1 MINSKIDILYNYM
14 PLLKELVLRD
24 LRIKYRKSFFGYLWS
39 LMNPLMMM
47 CILTIVF
54 SHVFRFDLPNYSLY
68 LIIGQVVFNFVSEA
82 TTSAMYGIVGN
93 AALLKKVYVP
103 KIIFPLSRVL
113 SSFVTMLFSMVA
125 IFIVMIVTNVHIT
138 KKLILLPIPLLFLL
152 IFSLG
157 VSLIVSSVAVYFR
170 DMFHLY
176 GVFTTAW
183 SFLTPIF
190 YPISIVPE
198 EFKQI
203 LLLNPLYYI
212 LLYFREIILN
222 NTIPSIELTILCFFV
237 SFFTLLIGTLIFRK
251 LQNNFLM
258 YI

>member
-1 MINSKIDILYNYM
+1 MSNKSLESFYKYI

-24 LRIKYRKSFFGYLWS
+24 LRIKYRRSFFGYLWS

-54 SHVFRFDLPNYSLY
+54 SQVFRFDIPNYSLY
-68 LIIGQVVFNFVSEA
+68 LIIGQVVFNFVSES
-82 TTSAMYGIVGN
+82 TTSAMYSIVGN

-103 KIIFPLSRVL
+103 KLIFPLSRVL

-125 IFIVMIVTNVHIT
+125 IFIVMLITDVSIT
-138 KKLILLPIPLLFLL
+138 KKLLLLPIPLCFLL
-152 IFSLG
+152 VFSLG
-157 VSLIVSSVAVYFR
+157 VSLIVSAIAVYFR

-176 GVFTTAW
+176 SVFTTAW

-190 YPISIVPE
+190 YPINIVPV
-198 EFKQI
+198 EFKQM

-212 LLYFREIILN
+212 LLYFREIILEGA
-222 NTIPSIELTILCFFV
+222 IPGFELTALCITISV
-237 SFFTLLIGTLIFRK
+237 LSLIIGLIIFKK

>member
-1 MINSKIDILYNYM
+1 MVNSKIDILYNYM

-68 LIIGQVVFNFVSEA
+68 LIIGQVVFNFVSES

-138 KKLILLPIPLLFLL
+138 KKLILLPIPLLLL
-152 IFSLG
+152 LVFSLG

-190 YPISIVPE
+190 YPFTIVPE

-222 NTIPSIELTILCFFV
+222 NTIPSIELTVLCFLV
-237 SFFTLLIGTLIFRK
+237 SFFTLIVGTLIFRK